1 MALES
6 FYGGKQGVSPVIK
19 ASFEYVS
26 TKDPAYTARLDR
38 QTKLTKT
45 EAYRLRAA
53 GKRKETG
60 ELYKPNDEVTWN
72 ADLLASLTMDEC
84 FKDVNYTD
92 VWYGELC
99 IIDTQ
104 NKLNPNNGKIFR
116 RTLKRY
122 QNPNT
127 EGITDVDALYAE
139 YIGQIVGPSGGVPN
153 LDLGSLND
161 ERKKAIGK
169 LPTFDTDPTV
179 DETHPI
185 DNTNWDYAYPTEQDN
200 GEFLI
205 TTEKPTSIDDIALL
219 KMSDGKNIEIVPGK
233 DGNTYNDTIEYT
245 WCNVRR
251 NLDNSNENSALI
263 YLGFKIPYSWFDI
276 NRKEIPYWDT
286 RSNLLVHTQKG
297 TDNKEHP
304 FYHNLH
310 FYIPRGARGIG
321 PEEIFIVGKDGKSKP
336 ETLYD
341 FDAIQYNIETDTY
354 SVDNNKQ
361 KDPTELGL
369 TYWVA
374 KWRLY
379 NPKMGNT
386 EPISVYQYLGAYKDV
401 NSISVDTNRFLSD
414 GKTINQ
420 NYGQM
425 YVTYSNS
432 GQAVKINNK
441 LPLPESISYNN
452 DGTLTFTMV
461 GNKKITTDGK
471 FKEIESIENDSN
483 DTNKLIIKY
492 TNGDTQFVDI
502 PLPTDIN
509 TNDIEINTNSG
520 NNYSANKTVFK
531 EIMLTNI
538 NDSDN
543 NTNNDTPLKEFWN
556 STM

>member
-19 ASFEYVS
+19 ASFEYVN
-26 TKDPAYTARLDR
+26 TQDPAYTARLDKP
-38 QTKLTKT
+38 TKLTKT

-53 GKRKETG
+53 GKKNENN
-60 ELYKPNDEVTWN
+60 ELYKPGDEVTWN

-153 LDLGSLND
+153 LDLGNLD
-161 ERKKAIGK
+161 AERKKAIGQ
-169 LPTFDTDPTV
+169 LPTFDIDPTV

-185 DNTNWDYAYPTEQDN
+185 DNTNWDYAYPTGQDN

-233 DGNTYNDTIEYT
+233 DNNTYNDTIEYT

-251 NLDNSNENSALI
+251 NSDNSNENSALI
-263 YLGFKIPYSWFDI
+263 YLGFKIPYPWFDI
-276 NRKEIPYWDT
+276 EREEIPYWNT

-354 SVDNNKQ
+354 SVNNNKQ
-361 KDPTELGL
+361 KDSTELEL

-386 EPISVYQYLGAYKDV
+386 EPISVYQYLGTYKDIK
-401 NSISVDTNRFLSD
+401 SISVDTNRFLSN
-414 GKTINQ
+414 GNANP

-425 YVTYSNS
+425 YITYSDS

-441 LPLPESISYNN
+441 LPLPKNISYNN
-452 DGTLTFTMV
+452 DGTLTFTMAD
-461 GNKKITTDGK
+461 GAAIITDGN
-471 FKEIESIENDSN
+471 FREIKSIENNPDN
-483 DTNKLIIKY
+483 TKELIIKY
-492 TNGDTQFVDI
+492 TDNTTQSVEI
-502 PLPTDIN
+502 PLPTNVN
-509 TNDIEINTNSG
+509 TNDIEIDTNDSS
-520 NNYSANKTVFK
+520 NNYLANKTIFK
-531 EIMLTNI
+531 EITLVNI
-538 NDSDN
+538 NDNDN
-543 NTNNDTPLKEFWN
+543 DNNNDTPLKEFWN